1 MDKQELLTRDKEDT
15 SSMSSHSSFDRKH
28 SQVFESPME
37 RRNRLDTPKRTWCGR
52 LSDQCLQQFIVVV
65 WVLVF
70 VVLLYPKRIWCGR
83 SSHQCLQEF
92 IVVVWVLV
100 AAVLL
105 YLIAMRTQVFEQISA
120 GLTGV
125 TTTASQT
132 IRNRNLDFLRN
143 NMELVAILAGPLT
156 GLLILSC
163 IWRADKKNKKKAKKV
178 VKARTTKEKPNRQL
192 SLIEEVSASKEWD
205 VDIDFDERANARKA
219 KSLRKQTPRPKELYS
234 VSPVK
239 ESDMRKSKTA
249 RNKSKS
255 KSRSPAKRGR
265 SPSKG
270 QRISKAKTM

>member
-1 MDKQELLTRDKEDT
+1 
-15 SSMSSHSSFDRKH
+15 
-28 SQVFESPME
+28 
-37 RRNRLDTPKRTWCGR
+37 
-52 LSDQCLQQFIVVV
+52 
-65 WVLVF
+65 
-70 VVLLYPKRIWCGR
+70 
-83 SSHQCLQEF
+83 
-92 IVVVWVLV
+92 V
-100 AAVLL
+100 AAILL

-163 IWRADKKNKKKAKKV
+163 IWRVDKKNKKKARKV
-178 VKARTTKEKPNRQL
+178 AKARTIKEKPNRQL

-205 VDIDFDERANARKA
+205 VDIDFDERTNARKA

-255 KSRSPAKRGR
+255 KSRSPAKRGG